1 MEAQQRRVT
10 IVSTDYRPKRARKR
24 KQSPAIPMRIVSAA
38 LPKPK
43 WPPLNPPPAP
53 PPPEAPI
60 VPITKPA
67 HRHRAKEDLDAVRA
81 GPGDRRDGAPE
92 ARRRGGRVVQGTG
105 PPCGVECPLGH
116 PIRKRPDLSLHLGT
130 LCNSSQAVS

>member
-1 MEAQQRRVT
+1 VEAQRRRVT

-60 VPITKPA
+60 VPITKP
-67 HRHRAKEDLDAVRA
+67 RIVTVPRKTSTRFGPVQEIDAT
-81 GPGDRRDGAPE
+81 E
-92 ARRRGGRVVQGTG
+92 HQRRGDAA
-105 PPCGVECPLGH
+105 VELFKELV
-116 PIRKRPDLSLHLGT
+116 RRAAW
-130 LCNSSQAVS
+130 NAR